1 MIEIE
6 PLIITLSNG
15 IRLVYMHTNSVVA
28 HMGVTIL
35 AGSRYEHANEEGLAH
50 FLEHC
55 IFKGTTK
62 RRSLHILSRLDSVGG
77 ELNAYTT
84 KEEICVYASFT
95 KEHTARASELLA
107 DIVINS
113 NFPEK
118 EIQKEKEI
126 VLDEINSYLDSPS
139 DKIFDDF
146 ENYLFSNH
154 SLGANILGTKESV
167 SGFTREDLMSYTKRF
182 FFAENIVISFVGDIP
197 ISKLTQILEKDFS
210 TLKHSSTQI
219 KPSTFNSYKPFKIRN
234 QEANFQ
240 SHVIIGG
247 LAPGYNDEHRR
258 GMTLLTNVLGG
269 PALNSRLILSIREK
283 YGYTY
288 NIEANY
294 APYADIGYWSIY
306 FGTDQK
312 YLDKT
317 LKQVYK
323 EVKLMR
329 NSALNE
335 LQLNKAKAQLKGQ
348 LALSLESNS
357 GIMLGLGKSLLL
369 FNQIDSIQEIYAGID
384 RLTVNE
390 LKEISEIYF
399 NEKNISELIFEVG
412 DIESTD

>member
-146 ENYLFSNH
+146 ENYLFRNH